1 MHITPTHLVDDVI
14 HETFWLAF
22 TMVWWTWSLCCK
34 LYLMLVVIIS
44 QKWYHSCQLLHIVIL
59 LYILLYYCIGNLPVS
74 TIPSHMEASHWMSLE
89 SWMAVVAQHIYIYS
103 YSAGESFICGI
114 SYHQWCGISYHQTN
128 IRPSKDIK
136 QSVFSVPYSIFYNL
150 PAERTIHHVAPHSIL

>member
-1 MHITPTHLVDDVI
+1 MP
-14 HETFWLAF
+14 
-22 TMVWWTWSLCCK
+22 
-34 LYLMLVVIIS
+34 
-44 QKWYHSCQLLHIVIL
+44 IVTYCHFI

-114 SYHQWCGISYHQTN
+114 SYHQTN
-128 IRPSKDIK
+128 TRPSKDIK
-136 QSVFSVPYSIFYNL
+136 QSVFSVPYSIFYHL
-150 PAERTIHHVAPHSIL
+150 LAERTIHHVAHTASCRSSVKIVVWCTSTSWSSYVTLTSRWSQVHKVYSAYFPNPNVDWSPRGQREHVTH